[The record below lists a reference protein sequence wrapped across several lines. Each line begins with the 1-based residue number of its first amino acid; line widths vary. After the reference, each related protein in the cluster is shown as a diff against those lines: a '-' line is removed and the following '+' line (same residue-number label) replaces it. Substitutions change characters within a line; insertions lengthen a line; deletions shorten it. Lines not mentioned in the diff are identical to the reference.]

1 MCLGR
6 LNKQTSLARHI
17 VGKLESNKN
26 KEKNLE
32 GNQKKK
38 KQITQKVLAIR
49 KQTRNSN
56 SRGQKTVK
64 SVSQK
69 TALR

>member
-49 KQTRNSN
+49 KETRNSN